1 MKIPRAVKERM
12 MEQSPD
18 LHKASVLKRI
28 MARLVDGLVA
38 WALALIIPPVG
49 ILAGLIYLAAADGF
63 QKGQSLGKMV
73 FGLEVLTRD
82 GQPCDLKAS
91 LYRNIPFV
99 LALLFAA
106 VPLLGWILLVIA
118 GIPILLIELWLV
130 VVDDFGSRLGDR
142 IAGTVVVERIVVER
156 IP

>member
-1 MKIPRAVKERM
+1 
-12 MEQSPD
+12 MEQSPES
-18 LHKASVLKRI
+18 HQASVLKRI

-38 WALALIIPPVG
+38 WALALVIPPVG
-49 ILAGLIYLAAADGF
+49 ILAGLIYLGAADGF

-99 LALLFAA
+99 LSLIFGII
-106 VPLLGWILLVIA
+106 PLVGWILLVIV
-118 GIPILLIELWLV
+118 GIPLVLIELWLV
-130 VVDDFGSRLGDR
+130 AVDDHGSRLGDR
-142 IAGTVVVERIVVER
+142 IAGTTVLERVH
-156 IP
+156 